1 MTDGSGYFL
10 YHSIGQYPGK
20 AEALAAG
27 MAEFANVW
35 GAADDGQWGYVL
47 STRNRFID
55 RWRDIISA
63 PPGTVTT
70 CENVTQGLHMLMT
83 ALPAETLKGRR
94 VLVAGDC
101 FPSNHYLLAG
111 MAERYG
117 FTLDTIPL
125 RQGASWVEDEDMIA
139 RWEPDVALAL
149 ITWVSST
156 TSHRVD
162 LDALVAHGRRMGSIV
177 GVDITQAAGLIPFSV
192 QEPEVDFTVSTS
204 LKWMCGTPGAGIL
217 HVAGALLER
226 CQPQLRGWFS
236 QDNPFN
242 WRLDNFA
249 FAPDIR
255 RFDNGTPGSVA
266 AIASLPALDW
276 HAGQDKPALLRHN
289 RQLSAR
295 LIEAADE
302 LELDLVTPRHP
313 DARGGSIMIQLP
325 EALPAPEV
333 LAELRKTGIYGDNRS
348 QTLRFSPGFMTT
360 AEGTE
365 QLVERLRATV
375 RK

>member
-1 MTDGSGYFL
+1 MKDGSGYFL

-27 MAEFANVW
+27 MAEFADVW

-47 STRNRFID
+47 PARGRFID
-55 RWRDIISA
+55 RWRDIIAA
-63 PPGTVTT
+63 PEGTVTT
-70 CENVTQGLHMLMT
+70 CENVTQGLHMLLT
-83 ALPAETLKGRR
+83 ALPAGTLRGRR

-111 MAERYG
+111 MAEAFG
-117 FTLDTIPL
+117 FTLDTVPL

-162 LDALVAHGRRMGSIV
+162 LDTLVAHGRRMGSII

-192 QEPEVDFTVSTS
+192 EAPAIDFTLSTS

-217 HVAGALLER
+217 HVARPLLET
-226 CQPQLRGWFS
+226 CEPQLRGWFS

-249 FAPDIR
+249 FAADIR
-255 RFDNGTPGSVA
+255 RFDNGTPGSVT

-276 HAGQDKPALLRHN
+276 HARQDKAAMLRHN
-289 RQLSAR
+289 RQLTAR
-295 LIEAADE
+295 LIEAADAIG
-302 LELDLVTPRHP
+302 LDLISPR
-313 DARGGSIMIQLP
+313 DERARGGSIMLRLP
-325 EALPAPEV
+325 DEKPAPEI
-333 LAELRKTGIYGDNRS
+333 LSALRNAGLYADARS
-348 QTLRFSPGFMTT
+348 QTLRLSPGVMTT

-365 QLVERLRATV
+365 RLIETLGGLLRG
-375 RK
+375 